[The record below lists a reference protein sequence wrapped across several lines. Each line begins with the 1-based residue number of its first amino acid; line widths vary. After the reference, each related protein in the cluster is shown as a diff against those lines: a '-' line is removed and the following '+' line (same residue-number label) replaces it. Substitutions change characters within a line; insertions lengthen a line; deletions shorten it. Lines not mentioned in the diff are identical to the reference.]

1 MNKFGLKFEKEK
13 ECHGEIKINC
23 LKDYDGLYVIKF
35 CQNGKN
41 ETLKQKKLENSVSRG
56 EENSFLS
63 SCCLILKNMEI

>member
-41 ETLKQKKLENSVSRG
+41 ETLKQKKT
-56 EENSFLS
+56 
-63 SCCLILKNMEI
+63 